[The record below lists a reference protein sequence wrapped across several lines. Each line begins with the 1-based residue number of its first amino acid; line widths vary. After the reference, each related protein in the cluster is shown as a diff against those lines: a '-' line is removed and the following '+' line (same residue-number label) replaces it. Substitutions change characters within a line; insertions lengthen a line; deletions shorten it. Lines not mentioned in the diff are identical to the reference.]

1 MNILKKYLPKFVL
14 NILRACRSLLEYSF
28 YCCYEIRKVVYLGIS
43 NREKMLSSIISTY
56 HVIEKGLTMPERRLG
71 FGKDKVLYLIR
82 LCEEYASCYGDKDEQ
97 FLIAIGVLAEY
108 RNLHLKEG
116 FALDD
121 EFYAVLNGFIER
133 FAHIPQIEQHLFTRE
148 QYFACLQTSFDV
160 FSFSRH
166 SLRHYSGEVELEDL
180 KKAIALAGN
189 APSAC
194 NRQSTRVK
202 IIVDKEKVRA
212 ILEIQNGNR
221 GFGYLADK
229 LIVLTSSISAWSVRS
244 RNGLYIDSGIFAMNL
259 LYSLHFYKI
268 GACTLNC
275 YLTPKQ
281 NRRMRKILNLPPFE
295 DIVLLIAVGGVPDSF
310 AVTASHRSH
319 PDNFTTIL

>member
-1 MNILKKYLPKFVL
+1 MKILRKYLPAPVL
-14 NILRACRSLLEYSF
+14 NILRACRALLEYAY
-28 YCCYEIRKVVYLGIS
+28 YCCHEMRKVVYLGIS

-71 FGKDKVLYLIR
+71 FGKDKVLELTE
-82 LCEEYASCYGDKDEQ
+82 LCEEYARHYGKQDEQ
-97 FLIAIGVLAEY
+97 LLIAVGVLKEY
-108 RNLHLKEG
+108 RDLHLKEK
-116 FALDD
+116 FVLDD
-121 EFYAVLNGFIER
+121 RVGDALNRIIGR
-133 FAHIPQIEQHLFTRE
+133 FDKVPQIEQNFFTRE
-148 QYFACLQTSFDV
+148 KYFIHLQDAFDV

-166 SLRHYSGEVELEDL
+166 SLRHYSGKVELEDL
-180 KKAIALAGN
+180 KKAIRLAGN

-202 IIVDKEKVRA
+202 IIANKEKVTA
-212 ILEIQNGNR
+212 VLGIQNGNR

-244 RNGLYIDSGIFAMNL
+244 RNGLYIDGGIFAMNL
-259 LYSLHFYKI
+259 LYALHFYQI
-268 GACTLNC
+268 GACALNC

-281 NRRMRKILNLPPFE
+281 NRRMRKILDLPPFE

-319 PDNFTTIL
+319 PDSFTIIL